1 MLYFQKDAVE
11 FREAMRA
18 FLLSFVGI
26 SYAGE
31 VSSSNS
37 DMVLVCADVL
47 FVDGWL
53 YVDEETEAKA
63 GCI

>member
-18 FLLSFVGI
+18 FLLSFNGI
-26 SYAGE
+26 SYAGR
-31 VSSSNS
+31 VSSSDS
-37 DMVLVCADVL
+37 AMALIGRGVL

-53 YVDEETEAKA
+53 DVDEESEAKA